1 MENSLLSTKV
11 SLKDFLNDN
20 KESSSTSHVQIPLPQ
35 NELNE
40 GQQKAFDAICMGKNV
55 FITGPGGTGKSFLM
69 NTIYQTMKKKLGK
82 TIALTALT
90 GCAALLLHPQAKT
103 LHSWAGVGLAKDPVP
118 TLVKNIKASRK
129 AAMRWL
135 DTDILIIDEVS
146 MMTPELF
153 EKLDEVGRKVRRND
167 KQPFGGI
174 QLVLVGDF
182 YQLPPVAKGC
192 QSAFA
197 DGLIKQDLSGA
208 FTQTFFVFESNLWR
222 EMNPEKYEL
231 TEIVRQK
238 DPVFQKILN
247 EARVGIMSKDSLKIL
262 KKRMDLDYT
271 SLEIKPTMVFTKKA
285 EVDNINTSHLSKLK
299 GERVTYKASTLF
311 LPLATTQGYASD
323 NPLVQ
328 KAVSKLDNDASY
340 SADLIITIGAQVMLL
355 VNKPELGLVNGSRG
369 VVIGYTIMEEETSS
383 KKDGTVTVKIINPQ
397 NIITDTKAKID
408 SSIYI
413 PVVQFRNGIRI
424 PIEHATW
431 EVSDLQGVLRKQIPL
446 RLAWAVTCHKIQG
459 STLDCALI
467 DIGKNTFEYG
477 QAYVALSRVKDLE
490 GLYVHDLEP
499 TAFRAHPKVKEFYS
513 GGIISVSN
521 STKVNNNGGP

>member
-1 MENSLLSTKV
+1 MEISLLSTKV
-11 SLKDFLNDN
+11 SLKDFLNDQ
-20 KESSSTSHVQIPLPQ
+20 ESSSKSKVQIP

-40 GQQKAFDAICMGKNV
+40 GQRKAFDAVCMGKNV

-90 GCAALLLHPQAKT
+90 GCAALLLHSHAKT

-129 AAMRWL
+129 SVMRWL

-146 MMTPELF
+146 MLTPELF

-182 YQLPPVAKGC
+182 YQLPPVV
-192 QSAFA
+192 
-197 DGLIKQDLSGA
+197 KQDISGA
-208 FTQTFFVFESNLWR
+208 ITETFFVFESNLWR
-222 EMNPEKYEL
+222 ELNPEKYEL

-238 DPVFQKILN
+238 DPIFQKILN
-247 EARVGIMSKDSLKIL
+247 EARVGTMSKESLKIL
-262 KKRMDLDYT
+262 KKRMDLDYS

-285 EVDNINTSHLSKLK
+285 EVDTINSSHLAKLK

-340 SADLIITIGAQVMLL
+340 SVDLVLTIGSQVMLL

-369 VVIGYTIMEEETSS
+369 VVVGYTIMEEETTS
-383 KKDGTVTVKIINPQ
+383 KKDIALTVTTINPQ
-397 NIITDTKAKID
+397 NIITDIKGKID
-408 SSIYI
+408 SSIFI
-413 PVVQFRNGIRI
+413 PVVQFRNGVRI
-424 PIEHATW
+424 PIEHSTW

-446 RLAWAVTCHKIQG
+446 KLAWAVTCHKIQG

-490 GLYVHDLEP
+490 GLYVHDLET

-513 GGIISVSN
+513 N
-521 STKVNNNGGP
+521 KVNNNGA